1 MARLTDAE
9 IDTRLASLP
18 GWSRQA
24 DAIVRGFTF
33 EGFPEAVAFV
43 GRLVPLAALAVAA
56 VAMELAILPSA
67 AWVAQLVGSNAVI
80 CLTAIPALAVAPLA
94 AVLWILR
101 SGAPASPALAGA
113 SIALNTSMIYLGQ
126 AIGTSLG
133 GAVIA
138 GSSYSTLP
146 VVGAVVL
153 LAALALSWRAE
164 RRNR

>member
-1 MARLTDAE
+1 MTY
-9 IDTRLASLP
+9 
-18 GWSRQA
+18 
-24 DAIVRGFTF
+24 
-33 EGFPEAVAFV
+33 
-43 GRLVPLAALAVAA
+43 VPLTYVQDIEGLLGELGVARY
-56 VAMELAILPSA
+56 V
-67 AWVAQLVGSNAVI
+67 
-80 CLTAIPALAVAPLA
+80 
-94 AVLWILR
+94 
-101 SGAPASPALAGA
+101 
-113 SIALNTSMIYLGQ
+113 